1 MSSKHVTPA
10 IDRKSFSCPHCGA
23 HADQTWF
30 SVHAYQMGTESR
42 HPHLAT
48 IETAAETVRESLK
61 QRQSDPEAAER
72 LKKMAT
78 RLEQQSFG
86 HAILTHRRQSDFAT
100 HDLDNVHVTLCYTCR
115 QPTIWLYDKILYP
128 SALYEIE
135 PNEDMDDDIRA
146 DFDEARSLLDISP
159 RASAA
164 LLRLCLQKLCKQ
176 LGQQGKNINDD
187 IAALVQSGLKPQV
200 QQALDLV
207 RVVGNNAVHPG
218 TIDLKDDRETAVRL
232 FELVN
237 RIAHDMI
244 THPKEIDKLYNT
256 KVPASTQDA
265 IQKRDGI
272 PKP

>member
-1 MSSKHVTPA
+1 MSSKQVTPA

-30 SVHAYQMGTESR
+30 SVHAYQIGTESR

-100 HDLDNVHVTLCYTCR
+100 HDLDNVHVSLCYTCR

-135 PNEDMDDDIRA
+135 PNEDMDDDM
-146 DFDEARSLLDISP
+146 DLDDEESIKRLQESAQSMI
-159 RASAA
+159 AS
-164 LLRLCLQKLCKQ
+164 RKRVTCIEEDTTGKLMPKR
-176 LGQQGKNINDD
+176 IF
-187 IAALVQSGLKPQV
+187 AV
-200 QQALDLV
+200 V
-207 RVVGNNAVHPG
+207 R
-218 TIDLKDDRETAVRL
+218 
-232 FELVN
+232 
-237 RIAHDMI
+237 
-244 THPKEIDKLYNT
+244 
-256 KVPASTQDA
+256 
-265 IQKRDGI
+265 
-272 PKP
+272 